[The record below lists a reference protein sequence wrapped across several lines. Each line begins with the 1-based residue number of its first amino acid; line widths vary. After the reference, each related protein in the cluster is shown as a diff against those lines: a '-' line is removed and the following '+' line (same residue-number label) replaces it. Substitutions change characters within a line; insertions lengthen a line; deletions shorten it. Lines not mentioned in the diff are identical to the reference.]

1 MRCFEKS
8 KDMIIDSS
16 VKSLLMFAIPLLM
29 SNIFQQLYT
38 VIDSLIV
45 GNYLGKA
52 ELAAVGTTGT
62 ISFFGIGIFTGI
74 ATGAGVVIGNYY
86 GAGDKRKLKESVHT
100 SIAFGIIG
108 GALLSILGVLFAEQV
123 LIWMHTPKEVLP
135 YATIYQQIYFAGL
148 VFAVI
153 YNMGTGILRAE
164 GDSNHPL
171 NYLIV
176 TTILN
181 IVLDIIMICVLE
193 MGIAGAALATVISE
207 AVSAVMVMYHLCK
220 LPEPLNV
227 KIKEI
232 RMYKDV
238 VGKVIGM
245 GIPTGV
251 QTGVIALSNIIVQS
265 FINQFGVD
273 AVSGCSI
280 FIKID
285 GFIVLPITSFGLVAM
300 TFTSQN
306 IGTGKV
312 DILKAGERKIMAIS
326 VGYTIVVT
334 ILLELFAG
342 NLIGLFN
349 GDPGVIEAG
358 CKMLRILVP
367 GYWMLAVTHVF
378 VGMFR
383 GSGKSLLAMMVMLI
397 NLVVL
402 RIAFLVITVP
412 MIYTLET
419 VLWSYT
425 ITWITSI
432 ASSVFFRYKIPWK
445 RVWEEEAGKLQ
456 VQQEGFYE

>member
-1 MRCFEKS
+1 MQCVKKS
-8 KDMIIDSS
+8 RDMVIDSS
-16 VKSLLMFAIPLLM
+16 IKSLLVFAVPLLI

-38 VIDSLIV
+38 VVDSMIV

-86 GAGDKRKLKESVHT
+86 GARDKKRLEESVHT
-100 SIAFGIIG
+100 SIALGIIG
-108 GALLSILGVLFAEQV
+108 GAILSVLGVLLAKQV
-123 LIWMHTPKEVLP
+123 LIWMNTPQEVLP
-135 YATIYQQIYFAGL
+135 YATTYQQIYFAGL

-164 GDSNHPL
+164 GDSSHPL
-171 NYLIV
+171 NYLII

-181 IVLDIIMICVLE
+181 IVLDVAMICVLE

-220 LPEPLNV
+220 LPEPLKV

-232 RMYKDV
+232 RLYKEV

-245 GIPTGV
+245 GIPTGI
-251 QTGVIALSNIIVQS
+251 QTGVIAFSNIIVQS

-273 AVSGCSI
+273 AVSGCSA

-285 GFIVLPITSFGLVAM
+285 GFVVLPITSFGLVAM
-300 TFTSQN
+300 TFVSQN
-306 IGTGKV
+306 IGTGKI
-312 DILKAGERKIMAIS
+312 DILKNGERRIMAIS
-326 VGYTIVVT
+326 VGYTIVVSV
-334 ILLELFAG
+334 LLELFAG
-342 NLIGLFN
+342 NLISAFN
-349 GDPGVIEAG
+349 SDAGVIEAG
-358 CKMLRILVP
+358 CKMLRILAP

-378 VGMFR
+378 VGLFR
-383 GSGKSLLAMMVMLI
+383 GSGKSFMAMMVMLI
-397 NLVVL
+397 NLVAL
-402 RIAFLVITVP
+402 RIVFLAIFVP
-412 MIYTLET
+412 LIHTLET

-425 ITWITSI
+425 ITWI
-432 ASSVFFRYKIPWK
+432 ASLLCSTFFRIKIPWGK
-445 RVWEEEAGKLQ
+445 IWKEEAGKLRI
-456 VQQEGFYE
+456 